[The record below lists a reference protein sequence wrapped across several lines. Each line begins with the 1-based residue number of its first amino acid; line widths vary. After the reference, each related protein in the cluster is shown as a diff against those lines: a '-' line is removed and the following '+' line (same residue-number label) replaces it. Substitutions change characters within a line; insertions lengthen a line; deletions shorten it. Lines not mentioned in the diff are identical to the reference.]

1 MIVTRYF
8 LEHHVAA
15 DKKGGDRRVNK
26 PVREAAQKW
35 FDALREH
42 LAADAAQ
49 TDVTER
55 LKSWKTIEDLMA
67 DRPALLPAI
76 FVMAWR
82 LRDQPAF
89 VELFKSPD
97 GKPVEDTTKPI
108 APSGKSYDDIVL
120 AQLQGAMRVYCFRQ
134 EQAWLAI
141 EKDRH
146 KPSGLATVA
155 WLAPFL
161 HLFKQPEDQLANYPQ
176 RGLYLTV
183 KPFLRHTSQF
193 ALIEALA
200 QLPTSI
206 ASILGR
212 TIVGLN
218 VDASIRNLGALESR
232 KCKFVAELA
241 FLLAKTLVDE
251 AAAAKAAGTPP
262 PNPGFAPEP
271 VPENSPEIAGRALAH
286 LAVDG
291 LHLAKAAILH
301 RDHARAVVT
310 KMSVPMGYAMW
321 TVFADGDAVANI
333 AACPAPLAKI
343 IGAEAARAQRK
354 SSDALNSLPSPA
366 HIDAAVAALHAA
378 GGREGLVA
386 WTVSAACVSAWGRLA
401 AEIKQLDQKAGKGG
415 LSADAVAAQCKAL
428 APLFAGLALEVPPPA
443 AVPPAE
449 AAPAEAAKA

>member
-1 MIVTRYF
+1 M
-8 LEHHVAA
+8 AA
-15 DKKGGDRRVNK
+15 EKKGGERRVNK

-42 LAADAAQ
+42 LAGDAAQ

-55 LKSWKTIEDLMA
+55 LKTWKTIEDLMA

-76 FVMAWR
+76 FTMAWR

-89 VELFKSPD
+89 VDLFKSAD

-120 AQLQGAMRVYCFRQ
+120 AQLQGAMRVYCYRQ

-141 EKDRH
+141 EKERH
-146 KPSGLATVA
+146 KPTGLATVG
-155 WLAPFL
+155 WLAPVL
-161 HLFKQPEDQLANYPQ
+161 KLLKKPDDQLANYQQ

-193 ALIEALA
+193 ALIEAMA
-200 QLPTSI
+200 TLPTSI
-206 ASILGR
+206 ASILSR

-218 VDASIRNLGALESR
+218 NDASIRNLGALESR
-232 KCKFVAELA
+232 KCKFVTELA

-251 AAAAKAAGTPP
+251 TAAAKAAGMPP
-262 PNPGFAPEP
+262 PAPGFAPEP
-271 VPENSPEIAGRALAH
+271 VPENSAEIAGRALSH

-291 LHLAKAAILH
+291 LHLAKATILH

-310 KMSVPMGYAMW
+310 KMSAPMGYTLW
-321 TVFADGDAVANI
+321 GLFADGDAVANI

-343 IGAEAARAQRK
+343 IGAEAARAQKK
-354 SSDALNSLPSPA
+354 SSDAINSLPSPA
-366 HIDAAVAALHAA
+366 HIEAAITALYAA
-378 GGREGLVA
+378 GGREGLAA
-386 WTVSAACVSAWGRLA
+386 WITSPNCVSAWGRLA
-401 AEIKQLDQKAGKGG
+401 ADIKQLDQKAGKNGV
-415 LSADAVAAQCKAL
+415 STEAVAAQCTAL

-443 AVPPAE
+443 PPAE
-449 AAPAEAAKA
+449 PAAPVAAATEAARP